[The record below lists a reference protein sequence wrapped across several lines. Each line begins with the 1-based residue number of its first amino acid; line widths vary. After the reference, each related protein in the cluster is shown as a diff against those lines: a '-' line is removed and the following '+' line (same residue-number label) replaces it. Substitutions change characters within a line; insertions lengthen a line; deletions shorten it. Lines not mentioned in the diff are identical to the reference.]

1 MKFLNGIEKPV
12 LDLFSKAGWN
22 KFPRFLMNECNLGNR
37 AVHLLRKYCGHR
49 IMRSNGIYAAS
60 KALGH
65 TNLSITDKVY
75 SGLPTLKA
83 TKIA

>member
-1 MKFLNGIEKPV
+1 MEMRDFSEKIIDV
-12 LDLFSKAGWN
+12 NTHTMRN
-22 KFPRFLMNECNLGNR
+22 KFPKFLMNECNLGNR

-49 IMRSNGIYAAS
+49 IMRNNGIYAAS

>member
-1 MKFLNGIEKPV
+1 MRELFPQFLK
-12 LDLFSKAGWN
+12 
-22 KFPRFLMNECNLGNR
+22 NECGIKERR

-49 IMRSNGIYAAS
+49 LMRSNGIYPAS

-65 TNLSITDKVY
+65 ADTKITDMIY

-83 TKIA
+83 TA